1 VKPLFLRALAAL
13 FLLFTREIM
22 TTSHA
27 FLRSL
32 LTCLLSATGGW
43 SASVT
48 QLGQGGVYI
57 SGSYFF
63 QGDGTLWQV
72 GYINWRAYLG
82 HGSQAV
88 ASNVTAIANNPRNDH
103 TLYIH
108 SDGSLWASGNN
119 SFGELGDGTTG
130 SGTTAPELIV
140 ASNVTA
146 IAVGQ
151 YHSLFV
157 KADGS
162 LWAMGN
168 NDFGELGDGTTTSR
182 SKPELIVAGGV
193 RALAAGVYHS
203 VFLKTDGSLWAMGW
217 NRDGQLGD
225 GSTTSK
231 LLPEQILAGGVTQI
245 TAEENDSLFIKAD
258 GSLWGMGDNYY
269 GQLGF
274 AGGSTPQMIVA
285 SNVTAVAGGQWHTL
299 FLTDTDWDHQGALW
313 TMGDNWAGQLGDG
326 TLINTRDGG
335 PFHKPGPVQVLA
347 SGVKAIAA
355 GANSSTFLKTD
366 GTIWAMGMDYYN
378 GNDLITA
385 PQPVYPQ
392 VLFNGDFESG
402 DFLGWTTGG
411 NFMNCA
417 VDTNSLYAHRGTY
430 GAKLG
435 SSGTPGALGQTVPT
449 TPGATYRLSLW
460 LDNPAAQGP
469 NLFQVSWDGTIV
481 LNLQD
486 LGYIG
491 WTNIQLLVRA
501 SQASTELQ
509 FSFQNDSAWL
519 GLDDIQL
526 SPAEPGIGG
535 VSLAEEVVRFNVAN
549 GMAGRSYQILSG
561 SDLRQATAQWSALAT
576 NTPATDGNFT
586 ITATNALTP
595 GAPRQNFYRVKLL

>member
-1 VKPLFLRALAAL
+1 MKTPHRFLASLL
-13 FLLFTREIM
+13 PCLLFV
-22 TTSHA
+22 
-27 FLRSL
+27 
-32 LTCLLSATGGW
+32 TGGW
-43 SASVT
+43 SATVT

-57 SGSYFF
+57 SGSYFL
-63 QGDGTLWQV
+63 QDDGTLWQV
-72 GYINWRAYLG
+72 GYISWRAYLG
-82 HGSQAV
+82 HGSQV
-88 ASNVTAIANNPRNDH
+88 VTNNITAIANYPRNDH

-119 SFGELGDGTTG
+119 SYGELGDGTTG
-130 SGTTAPELIV
+130 SGTTTPELIA

-168 NDFGELGDGTTTSR
+168 NDFGQLGDGTMTSR

-193 RALAAGVYHS
+193 TAVAAGVYHS
-203 VFLKTDGSLWAMGW
+203 LFLKTDGSLWGMGW
-217 NRDGQLGD
+217 NRDGQLGN
-225 GSTTSK
+225 GSTTNTP
-231 LLPEQILAGGVTQI
+231 LPQLIVAGGVTQI

-269 GQLGF
+269 GQLGL
-274 AGGSTPQMIVA
+274 AGGSIPLMIVA

-299 FLTDTDWDHQGALW
+299 FLTDNGWDHQGALW

-326 TLINTRDGG
+326 TLINNRDGG
-335 PFHKPGPVQVLA
+335 AFHKPGPIQVLA

-366 GTIWAMGMDYYN
+366 GTIWAMGMDSYN
-378 GNDLITA
+378 GNDLITT

-411 NFMNCA
+411 NFKSCA
-417 VDTNSLYAHRGTY
+417 VDTNSLYAHGGTY
-430 GAKLG
+430 GAELG
-435 SSGTPGALGQTVPT
+435 PTGTPGTLAQTVPT

-460 LDNPAAQGP
+460 LDNTSAPGA
-469 NLFQVSWDGTIV
+469 NLFQVSWDGTTV
-481 LNLQD
+481 LNFQNLAFT
-486 LGYIG
+486 G
-491 WTNIQLLVRA
+491 WTNIQLLLKA
-501 SQASTELQ
+501 SQTSTVLQ
-509 FSFQNDSAWL
+509 FSFQDDSTWL
-519 GLDDIQL
+519 GLDNIQL
-526 SPAEPGIGG
+526 SPAEPGLAG
-535 VSLAEEVVRFNVAN
+535 VGLAGEGVRINVAN

-561 SDLRQATAQWSALAT
+561 TDLGQATSQWSAIAT
-576 NTPATDGNFT
+576 NTPAADGNFS
-586 ITATNALTP
+586 ITATNAPTS
-595 GAPRQNFYRVKLL
+595 GTPRQYFYRIKLL